1 MCARSSE
8 RSAHAPL
15 ERGFTLPELI
25 AVIMLISI
33 LAAVAVPKMTSALS
47 FRDDSWR
54 EQIVAALH
62 SAHKSAVAHR
72 RLVCATVSAS
82 SVTLSMASANPA
94 NACDT
99 ALTGIDG
106 SASVAAA
113 NGSSATASVSPAGV
127 LYFQP
132 SGRVSTDGA
141 GSSVAVRTIL
151 LAGQTD
157 IVLVGETGH
166 VD

>member
-8 RSAHAPL
+8 RGARGRL

-25 AVIMLISI
+25 AVILLISI
-33 LAAVAVPKMTSALS
+33 LAAVAVPKLTGSLS

-54 EQIVAALH
+54 DQIVAALH

-72 RLVCATVSAS
+72 RLVCATINTGD
-82 SVTLSMASANPA
+82 VTLSMASANPA
-94 NACDT
+94 TSCDT

-113 NGSSATASVSPAGV
+113 NGAAATAGVSPAGV

-141 GSSVAVRTIL
+141 GSSVLVRTITL
-151 LAGQTD
+151 TGQSN